1 MGVCY
6 GGNWSKLFGVWL
18 EYKLT
23 DTTGLLHTEALLSSQ
38 SPALGISVA
47 KFYLSL
53 DNGLPTI
60 FK

>member
-6 GGNWSKLFGVWL
+6 GGNWSKLFEVWL

-23 DTTGLLHTEALLSSQ
+23 DTTGLLHTEALLRRQ
-38 SPALGISVA
+38 SPALGILVA

-53 DNGLPTI
+53 DNVLTNY
-60 FK
+60 F